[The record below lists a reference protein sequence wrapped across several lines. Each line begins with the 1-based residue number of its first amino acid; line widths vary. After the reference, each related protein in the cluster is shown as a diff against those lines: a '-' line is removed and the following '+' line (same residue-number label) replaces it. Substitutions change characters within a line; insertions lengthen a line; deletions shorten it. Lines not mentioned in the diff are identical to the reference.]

1 MLWCVCVAR
10 VLKRRVLFFLHSFT
24 YFIFTGERR
33 SHFAGK
39 SHDPRGEAVAWLPV
53 PRAIQSSCNAGICSC
68 TFIGQSGGLYSR
80 PLSWLT
86 SSVPSSAVALP
97 NLLSPPPSPV
107 QAQFK
112 QLFPSSPPPKLTSED
127 PWAVEDQRS
136 SQAVIQHTGWFCVC
150 KTCAQDIQPVS
161 SAFKLWT
168 KQERPETWRKPI
180 EWR

>member
-1 MLWCVCVAR
+1 MLWCVCVAL
-10 VLKRRVLFFLHSFT
+10 VLKRWVLFFFTVT

-33 SHFAGK
+33 SHFAAK

-53 PRAIQSSCNAGICSC
+53 PRATQTSWNVGICSC
-68 TFIGQSGGLYSR
+68 AFIGQSGGLCSR

-107 QAQFK
+107 RAQYK

-127 PWAVEDQRS
+127 PWAVEDRRS
-136 SQAVIQHTGWFCVC
+136 SQAVIQHTGWFCVY

-161 SAFKLWT
+161 SASKLWT
-168 KQERPETWRKPI
+168 EQERPENWRKPM
-180 EWR
+180 ERR